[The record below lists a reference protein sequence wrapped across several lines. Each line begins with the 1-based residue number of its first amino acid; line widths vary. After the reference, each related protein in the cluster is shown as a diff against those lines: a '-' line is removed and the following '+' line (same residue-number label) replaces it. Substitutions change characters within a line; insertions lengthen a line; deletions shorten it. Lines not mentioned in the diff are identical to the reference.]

1 MEILR
6 RFSLGSRPV
15 KFRVSNDVRADLSD
29 LGLTSQAGTQSS
41 KSKKGSKKG
50 SSQKG
55 SNTKAKANA
64 NASKPNQ
71 IFESSPSSC
80 ANFLDPLTSVDLPIF
95 SIHGNHDDPTRDGQ
109 GELLCSL
116 DLLAAAGLVNYFG
129 RQDDV
134 DKVEIEA
141 VLLEKGST
149 RVAIYGM
156 GSMRDERL
164 NR

>member
-1 MEILR
+1 M
-6 RFSLGSRPV
+6 S
-15 KFRVSNDVRADLSD
+15 
-29 LGLTSQAGTQSS
+29 GLTCPTWAPPPRRAPRAPNPR
-41 KSKKGSKKG
+41 KAPKGQQYKG
-50 SSQKG
+50 KG
-55 SNTKAKANA
+55 
-64 NASKPNQ
+64 
-71 IFESSPSSC
+71 
-80 ANFLDPLTSVDLPIF
+80 LDPLTSVDLPIF
-95 SIHGNHDDPTRDGQ
+95 SIHGNHDDPTMDGQ

-116 DLLAAAGLVNYFG
+116 DLLAAAGLVNFFG
-129 RQDDV
+129 LQDDV

>member
-1 MEILR
+1 VI
-6 RFSLGSRPV
+6 
-15 KFRVSNDVRADLSD
+15 FRVSNDVRADLSD
-29 LGLTSQAGTQSS
+29 LGPTSEAGTQSS

-64 NASKPNQ
+64 SKPNQ

-80 ANFLDPLTSVDLPIF
+80 ANFLDPLTSVDQPIF

-149 RVAIYGM
+149 RVAIYGI